1 MLASQG
7 HAGPQFSRTYFD
19 FPLRPN
25 KPYDETNVTVSSCQ
39 ESLAQM
45 LSLSAI
51 AEKIKIE
58 LAGPHA
64 PM

>member
-7 HAGPQFSRTYFD
+7 HAGLSFSRKHFD

-39 ESLAQM
+39 ESVTADVG
-45 LSLSAI
+45 LSAL

-64 PM
+64 PI